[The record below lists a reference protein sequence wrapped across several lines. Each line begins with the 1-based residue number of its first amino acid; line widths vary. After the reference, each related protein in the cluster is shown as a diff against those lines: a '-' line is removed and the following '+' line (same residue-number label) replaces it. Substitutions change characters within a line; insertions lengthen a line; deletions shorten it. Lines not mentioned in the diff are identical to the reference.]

1 MNAEQEI
8 RAAALQA
15 AAALYGQMSSGTAAT
30 EEDPAIMRSAAVNVQ
45 ILARQFADYIKPAFR
60 IIQRHRVTNLW
71 SDLRG
76 HG

>member
-8 RAAALQA
+8 RAAALQV

-45 ILARQFADYIKPAFR
+45 ILARQFADYIKGTEDL
-60 IIQRHRVTNLW
+60 HR
-71 SDLRG
+71 RG
-76 HG
+76 TATYRG